1 MGRFLKISRVVAAI
15 VCLLLLSLTLTG
27 AVAALSSPGSLIA
40 RMQILPAAMA
50 FSMGWFIL
58 WLMVTLLLG
67 RVYCSTVC
75 PLGSLMDIFSR
86 LSRKGS
92 PGREYS
98 YQMPLSKLRYIAFG
112 IVIIAILADILVI
125 VSLVDPYSAYER
137 IAENIESPT
146 IAAAHNV
153 VAEAGQWTGWWS
165 TPLVKVVIT
174 SFLSLVVAVVTLVV
188 VAWISWRN
196 GRLLCNTICPV
207 GTTLGFISR
216 YSILHFDIDTD
227 LCTQCRRCEYACKSS
242 CIDLNDHLV
251 DGSRC
256 VNCFNCVAACPT
268 GALRYTTDRH
278 QLSIPMMQRTR
289 GRLARPTAI
298 TAGTV
303 SGAGS
308 ANEMKQS
315 SDKADI
321 SDETIS

>member
-1 MGRFLKISRVVAAI
+1 MGRFLKISRIIVAI
-15 VCLLLLSLTLTG
+15 VCLLLLSLSLTG
-27 AVAALSSPGSLIA
+27 AVTALSSSGSLIA

-50 FSMGWFIL
+50 FSMGWFAL

-75 PLGSLMDIFSR
+75 PLGALMDIFSR
-86 LSRKGS
+86 LSRRG
-92 PGREYS
+92 GRGKEYR
-98 YQMPLSKLRYIAFG
+98 YQQPLTKLRYIAFG
-112 IVIIAILADILVI
+112 IVVAAILADITVV

-165 TPLVKVVIT
+165 TPLVKVVIS
-174 SFLSLVVAVVTLVV
+174 SFLGLVVAVVTFIV

-196 GRLLCNTICPV
+196 GRILCNTICPV
-207 GTTLGFISR
+207 GTTLGFVSR

-227 LCTQCRRCEYACKSS
+227 LCTQCRRCEHVCKSS
-242 CIDLNDHLV
+242 CIDLNDHVV

-256 VNCFNCVAACPT
+256 VTCFNCVAACPT
-268 GALRYTTDRH
+268 GAMRYTTDRK

-289 GRLARPTAI
+289 GRLARPTAMTTGI
-298 TAGTV
+298 MPTIGK
-303 SGAGS
+303 SS
-308 ANEMKQS
+308 KMKHN
-315 SDKADI
+315 
-321 SDETIS
+321 ETIS

>member
-1 MGRFLKISRVVAAI
+1 MGRFLKISRVVVAI

-27 AVAALSSPGSLIA
+27 VVVSLSSPGRLIA
-40 RMQILPAAMA
+40 EMQILPAAMA

-86 LSRKGS
+86 VSRKGTK
-92 PGREYS
+92 GNEYR
-98 YQMPLSKLRYIAFG
+98 YQPALSKLRYIAFG
-112 IVIIAILADILVI
+112 IVIVAILADIVVV

-137 IAENIESPT
+137 IAENVESPT
-146 IAAAHNV
+146 LAAAHNV

-165 TPLVKVVIT
+165 VPMVKVVIS
-174 SFLSLVVAVVTLVV
+174 SFLGLVVAAVTLAF
-188 VAWISWRN
+188 VAWISWKN

-227 LCTQCRRCEYACKSS
+227 LCTQCRRCEYVCKSS
-242 CIDLNDHLV
+242 CINLSDHLV

-268 GALRYTTDRH
+268 GALRYTTDRK

-289 GRLARPTAI
+289 GRLARPAAMTTGTTPA
-298 TAGTV
+298 AGGT
-303 SGAGS
+303 S
-308 ANEMKQS
+308 AMKQS
-315 SDKADI
+315 NI
-321 SDETIS
+321 CDETIS